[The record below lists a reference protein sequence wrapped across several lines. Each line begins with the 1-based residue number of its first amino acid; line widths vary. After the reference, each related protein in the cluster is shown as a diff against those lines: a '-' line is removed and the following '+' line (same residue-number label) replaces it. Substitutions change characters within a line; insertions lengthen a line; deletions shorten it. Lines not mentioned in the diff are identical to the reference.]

1 MRRTTQILLASA
13 AMALLMVGVS
23 KVAWSQTLIS
33 KDSSTSLGISVTPD
47 LMNLETWGVRFGL
60 GHRMTYRG
68 NTYDGAKPIINPYY
82 EVPVPNFL
90 MTYEMMISYESFQTM
105 DFFTF
110 RKFRLDSYGFD
121 LKLRSI
127 YGHGETHPYT
137 SFGVEFDVLQD
148 KVDFA
153 IPLTVG
159 MLFDVGRTYEL
170 EVAVLATPLV
180 YIGGGLSGYL
190 GATLGL
196 RLPLQMAG
204 GAQ

>member
-1 MRRTTQILLASA
+1 MRRTTQILLTSA
-13 AMALLMVGVS
+13 AIAFLMGVS
-23 KVAWSQTLIS
+23 NIACAQTPIG
-33 KDSSTSLGISVTPD
+33 KDSTTMPGISVPPD

-68 NTYDGAKPIINPYY
+68 NAYDGAKPIINPYY

-90 MTYEMMISYESFQTM
+90 ITYEMMISYESFRTM

-121 LKLRSI
+121 FKLRSI

-153 IPLTVG
+153 IPLTAG
-159 MLFDVGRTYEL
+159 MLFDVGKSYEL
-170 EVAVLATPLV
+170 ELAVLATPLV
-180 YIGGGLSGYL
+180 YIGQGISGYL